1 MVGRE
6 RRKCRRMT
14 YTFARTRDAHPR
26 DRLRYTCI
34 SFRPRELWPGRF
46 RLLPFNIGG
55 TKPLM
60 LR

>member
-34 SFRPRELWPGRF
+34 SFRPRELWLGRF
-46 RLLPFNIGG
+46 ITHDMNLSY
-55 TKPLM
+55 
-60 LR
+60 